1 MKNSKRFDIATKL
14 LFVGI
19 ILTFSSTLLVSIF
32 TAILTFT
39 SGLIMIPNIIIE
51 IINKLPLL
59 GVAVNLVA
67 LVLLYP
73 LNTETEYAC
82 ITFIFYALAEIFG
95 MFYPY
100 FIPFEYLSVT
110 NTCTSIVINLL
121 ELVYMYLLMLGIINY
136 LYRLGEHR
144 NVRLCKRNFH
154 IFTTSLTVGFVFS
167 LIGTLLGNA
176 APIFEIIGLLG
187 TGVCRIVSYVVFY
200 IFLIIAS
207 RREN

>member
-1 MKNSKRFDIATKL
+1 MKNSKRFNIATKL

-39 SGLIMIPNIIIE
+39 TSGLIMIPDIVIE

-95 MFYPY
+95 MLYPY
-100 FIPFEYLSVT
+100 FIPYEYLSVT
-110 NTCTSIVINLL
+110 ETCTSIVINLL

-154 IFTTSLTVGFVFS
+154 IFTTSLTIGFVFS
-167 LIGTLLGNA
+167 LIVTLLGDA

-200 IFLIIAS
+200 IFLINYYIF
-207 RREN
+207 